1 VIDPSELVGKMIAR
15 RESTYTTEDSIL
27 YALGLGFGADPTDMD
42 QLRFGYE
49 QNIQTL
55 PTMTLILGYLLARR
69 NAAYGD
75 LAGRHRCII
84 PEPGARTQCRGTE

>member
-1 VIDPSELVGKMIAR
+1 MIDPSELVGKMIAR

-42 QLRFGYE
+42 QLRFVYE

-55 PTMTLILGYLLARR
+55 PTMKLILGYLLAR
-69 NAAYGD
+69 
-75 LAGRHRCII
+75 
-84 PEPGARTQCRGTE
+84 